1 MLPNYPYPFFSE
13 IFSKEVAWSYSY
25 LPVAEPSVRLVH
37 DVGYPEQRRVRL
49 LEPPAKQAFDR
60 WLVGEERGEV
70 ESPAL
75 GGVDRFSIY
84 DNELVQRTL
93 GVLERIDSCAIDERL
108 AEGWLDEINA
118 GSVSERWERE
128 FHRASETI
136 HKVCLERLFPT
147 NLTPELQKIFYE
159 AFDGVEVVP
168 SSLESKFAT
177 LEIENPLQADELMV
191 TVSWAQYKT
200 AERKG
205 LVRLSDDWPKI
216 VDLPYDEEY
225 GLRLDVGGGHGL

>member
-1 MLPNYPYPFFSE
+1 
-13 IFSKEVAWSYSY
+13 
-25 LPVAEPSVRLVH
+25 
-37 DVGYPEQRRVRL
+37 
-49 LEPPAKQAFDR
+49 
-60 WLVGEERGEV
+60 
-70 ESPAL
+70 
-75 GGVDRFSIY
+75 
-84 DNELVQRTL
+84 
-93 GVLERIDSCAIDERL
+93 
-108 AEGWLDEINA
+108 
-118 GSVSERWERE
+118 
-128 FHRASETI
+128 
-136 HKVCLERLFPT
+136 
-147 NLTPELQKIFYE
+147 LQKIFYE